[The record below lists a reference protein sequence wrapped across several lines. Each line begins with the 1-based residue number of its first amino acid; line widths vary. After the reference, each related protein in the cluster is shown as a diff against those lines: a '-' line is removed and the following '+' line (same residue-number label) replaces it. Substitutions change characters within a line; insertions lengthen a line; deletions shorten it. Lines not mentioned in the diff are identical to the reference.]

1 MEFLQI
7 DVLVYEIK
15 NNGSGGNKMAE
26 TENSKDLISVLW
38 SGADILRSKMDANE
52 YKDYLLGIVFYK
64 YLSDSF
70 LIKVYDMICDDKPE
84 SLKEALEAYKEE
96 LKGEY
101 AEDLVKEMRDQYHY
115 VIEPELTYTY
125 FADAARNNSFNREQ
139 LQKAFNNIEQSDQIF
154 ADLFADIDLY
164 SNRLGTGDQKQSD
177 TVASLIKEIDKAD
190 LLNSDAEIL
199 GNAYEYLIG
208 QFASETGKKAG
219 EFYTPQAVSK
229 ILTRIAIAGQ
239 EEKRG
244 LSVYDPCMGS
254 GSLLLNAK
262 KYSEQPQYIKYYGQE
277 LNTSTY
283 NLARMNMF
291 LHGIVAEN
299 QKLRN
304 GDTLD
309 GDWPTDEETDFNMVL
324 MNPPYSAKWSAAAG
338 FLQDERFSE
347 YGVLAPKSKA
357 DYAFLL
363 HGLYHLKNN
372 GTMAIVLPHGVLF
385 RGAAEGKIREKLL
398 RAGNIYAVIGLP
410 ANLFYNTSIPT
421 CIIVLKKHRDGRDV
435 LFIDA
440 SKKFNKGKKQN
451 EMLDEHI
458 DEVMNLYTKRE
469 TVEKEA
475 FLASFE
481 DIEKNDFNLNI
492 PRYVDTF
499 EEEEPID
506 LNMLLTD
513 MKKTDE
519 EIEKVERE
527 FLSLMKQLTSTEKT
541 IMTSLNDLIGMME
554 GE

>member
-1 MEFLQI
+1 MDNSIQAHQKELCNKLWAMANALRGNMEA
-7 DVLVYEIK
+7 YEFK
-15 NNGSGGNKMAE
+15 NY
-26 TENSKDLISVLW
+26 
-38 SGADILRSKMDANE
+38 ILGM
-52 YKDYLLGIVFYK
+52 IFYY
-64 YLSDSF
+64 YLSDRTEKYMAN
-70 LIKVYDMICDDKPE
+70 LLKDDGIGYEEAWADEEYKTAVVE
-84 SLKEALEAYKEE
+84 EALR
-96 LKGEY
+96 
-101 AEDLVKEMRDQYHY
+101 DLGY
-115 VIEPELTYTY
+115 VIEPQYLFRKMVKMVEN
-125 FADAARNNSFNREQ
+125 RSFDIEFLQSAINALMESTIGNDSQEDFDGLFSDMQ
-139 LQKAFNNIEQSDQIF
+139 LDSSK
-154 ADLFADIDLY
+154 
-164 SNRLGTGDQKQSD
+164 LGH
-177 TVASLIKEIDKAD
+177 TVKDRSAVMAKIIASLDEINFGVDDTKID
-190 LLNSDAEIL
+190 VL

-229 ILTRIAIAGQ
+229 ILTKIAISGQ
-239 EEKRG
+239 EDKKG

-262 KYSEQPQYIKYYGQE
+262 KYASAPEYIKYYGQE
-277 LNTSTY
+277 QNTSTY

-299 QKLRN
+299 QHLRN

-309 GDWPTDEETDFNMVL
+309 GDWPTGEETDFNMVL

-338 FLQDERFSE
+338 FLQDERFSD

-398 RAGNIYAVIGLP
+398 RSGNIYAVIGLP

-451 EMLDEHI
+451 EMTDEHI
-458 DEVMNLYTKRE
+458 DEVLALYSDRK
-469 TVEKEA
+469 TVEKESY
-475 FLASFE
+475 LASFE
-481 DIEKNDFNLNI
+481 DIEKNNFNLNI
-492 PRYVDTF
+492 PRYVDNF
-499 EEEEPID
+499 EIEEDVDI
-506 LNMLLTD
+506 NKLLQD
-513 MKKTDE
+513 MKKTDDE
-519 EIEKVERE
+519 LEQVKGDFVSLLKV
-527 FLSLMKQLTSTEKT
+527 LTSPDQN
-541 IMTSLNDLIGMME
+541 IIFSLNDLIRKLE
-554 GE
+554 G

>member
-1 MEFLQI
+1 M
-7 DVLVYEIK
+7 
-15 NNGSGGNKMAE
+15 MAE
-26 TENSKDLISVLW
+26 QENGKDLISVLW

-70 LIKVYDMICDDKPE
+70 LIKVYDLIYDEKPDT
-84 SLKEALEAYKEE
+84 LKTALDAYKEILQDESAEE
-96 LKGEY
+96 LKEQIKL
-101 AEDLVKEMRDQYHY
+101 ECHY
-115 VIEPELTYTY
+115 VIEPELTYTS
-125 FADAARNNSFNREQ
+125 FADAARNNMFNREQ
-139 LQKAFNNIEQSDQIF
+139 LQKAFNNIEQSDSLFQ
-154 ADLFADIDLY
+154 DLFTDIDLY

-177 TVASLIKEIDKAD
+177 TISSLIKEIDKAD
-190 LLNSDAEIL
+190 LLNSDADVL

-229 ILTRIAIAGQ
+229 IITRIAIDGQ
-239 EEKRG
+239 ETKKG

-262 KYSEQPQYIKYYGQE
+262 KYSNEPAYIRYYGQE
-277 LNTSTY
+277 LMTSTY

-291 LHGIVAEN
+291 LHGVTPDN

-309 GDWPTDEETDFNMVL
+309 GDWPTGEETDFNMVL
-324 MNPPYSAKWSAAAG
+324 MNPPYSAKWSAASG
-338 FLQDERFSE
+338 FLQDERFSD

-363 HGLYHLKNN
+363 HGLYHLKSN

-398 RAGNIYAVIGLP
+398 RSGNIYAVIGLP

-440 SKKFNKGKKQN
+440 SKKFDKGKKQN
-451 EMLDEHI
+451 AMTDKHI
-458 DEVMNLYTKRE
+458 DEVLDLYKRRE
-469 TVEKEA
+469 TVDKEA
-475 FLASFE
+475 YLASFE

-492 PRYVDTF
+492 PRYVDNF
-499 EEEEPID
+499 EQEEQID
-506 LNMLLTD
+506 INTLLAD
-513 MKKTDE
+513 MKKTDD
-519 EIEKVERE
+519 EIEKVQGE
-527 FLSLMKQLTSTEKT
+527 FLSLLKNLTSEDENIKA
-541 IMTSLNDLIGMME
+541 SLNNIISMIE
-554 GE
+554 G

>member
-1 MEFLQI
+1 
-7 DVLVYEIK
+7 
-15 NNGSGGNKMAE
+15 MAVVE
-26 TENSKDLISVLW
+26 SSKDLISVLW

-52 YKDYLLGIVFYK
+52 YKDYLLGLVFYK

-70 LIKVYDMICDDKPE
+70 LIKVYDMICGGRPD
-84 SLKEALEAYKEE
+84 SLRKALEVYIEE
-96 LKGEY
+96 LKSES
-101 AEDLVKEMRDQYHY
+101 AEELKEQMQEECHY
-115 VIEPELTYTY
+115 IIEPELTYTC
-125 FADAARNNSFNREQ
+125 FADMARNNSFSREL
-139 LQKAFNNIEQSDQIF
+139 LQRAFNNIEQSDPIF
-154 ADLFADIDLY
+154 ADLFTDIDLY

-177 TVASLIKEIDKAD
+177 TIANLIKEIDKAD

-229 ILTRIAIAGQ
+229 ILTKIAIAGQ
-239 EEKRG
+239 EDQKG

-262 KYSEQPQYIKYYGQE
+262 KYAKYPGYIKYYGQE

-291 LHGIVAEN
+291 LHGVVAEN

-309 GDWPTDEETDFNMVL
+309 GDWPTDEETDFHMVL
-324 MNPPYSAKWSAAAG
+324 MNPPYSAKWSAATG
-338 FLQDERFSE
+338 FLQDERFSD

-363 HGLYHLKNN
+363 HGLYHLKSS

-410 ANLFYNTSIPT
+410 SNLFYNTSIPT

-435 LFIDA
+435 LFVDA
-440 SKKFNKGKKQN
+440 SKKCNKGKKQN
-451 EMLDEHI
+451 EMTDEHI
-458 DEVMNLYTKRE
+458 NSVVELYTKRE
-469 TVEKEA
+469 TIEKES

-481 DIEKNDFNLNI
+481 EIEKNDFNLNI
-492 PRYVDTF
+492 PRYVDNF
-499 EEEEPID
+499 EKEEEVD
-506 LNMLLTD
+506 LSALLTE
-513 MKKTDE
+513 MQKTDE
-519 EIEKVERE
+519 ELEQVQGEL
-527 FLSLMKQLTSTEKT
+527 LSLLKELTSENET
-541 IMTSLNDLIGMME
+541 IMASLTALIGKME
-554 GE
+554 G

>member
-1 MEFLQI
+1 
-7 DVLVYEIK
+7 
-15 NNGSGGNKMAE
+15 MAE
-26 TENSKDLISVLW
+26 MENSKDLISVLW

-52 YKDYLLGIVFYK
+52 YKNYLLGIIFYK

-70 LIKVYDMICDDKPE
+70 LIKVYDMICDSKPQT
-84 SLKEALEAYKEE
+84 LKEALDVYVKELESEDGEE
-96 LKGEY
+96 LKQGM
-101 AEDLVKEMRDQYHY
+101 KEECHY

-139 LQKAFNNIEQSDQIF
+139 LQKAFNNIEQSDPIF

-239 EEKRG
+239 EEKQG

-262 KYSEQPQYIKYYGQE
+262 KYAKYSQYIKYYGQE

-291 LHGIVAEN
+291 LHGIPAEN
-299 QKLRN
+299 QNLRN

-324 MNPPYSAKWSAAAG
+324 MNPPYSAKWTAAAG
-338 FLQDERFSE
+338 FLQDERFSD

-398 RAGNIYAVIGLP
+398 RSGNIYAVIGLP

-440 SKKFNKGKKQN
+440 SKKFDKGKKQN
-451 EMLDEHI
+451 EMTDVHI
-458 DEVMNLYTKRE
+458 NEVMELYSKRE
-469 TVEKEA
+469 TVEKES

-481 DIEKNDFNLNI
+481 EIEKNDFNLNI
-492 PRYVDTF
+492 PRYVDNF
-499 EEEEPID
+499 EKEEEID
-506 LNMLLTD
+506 LNDLLSE
-513 MKKTDE
+513 MKKTDDE
-519 EIEKVERE
+519 LEKTQGE
-527 FLSLMKQLTSTEKT
+527 FLALLRDLTSTDDA
-541 IMTSLNDLIGMME
+541 IMKSLDELIAKME
-554 GE
+554 SPGEATGRNWPRG

>member
-1 MEFLQI
+1 
-7 DVLVYEIK
+7 
-15 NNGSGGNKMAE
+15 MAE
-26 TENSKDLISVLW
+26 LENSRDLISVLW

-70 LIKVYDMICDDKPE
+70 LIKAYDLIYDEKPQ
-84 SLKEALEAYKEE
+84 SLRAALEAYREALEDESAEE
-96 LKGEY
+96 LKEQVR
-101 AEDLVKEMRDQYHY
+101 EECHY
-115 VIEPELTYTY
+115 VIEPDLTYTC
-125 FADAARNNSFNREQ
+125 FADAARNNAFSREQ
-139 LQKAFNNIEQSDQIF
+139 LQKAFNNIEQSDSLF
-154 ADLFADIDLY
+154 ADLFTDIDLY
-164 SNRLGTGDQKQSD
+164 SNRLGAGDQKQSD
-177 TVASLIKEIDKAD
+177 TISSLIREIDRAD
-190 LLNSDAEIL
+190 LLNTDSDVL

-208 QFASETGKKAG
+208 QFASETGKKAE

-239 EEKRG
+239 EANRG

-262 KYSEQPQYIKYYGQE
+262 KYAAEPDYIRYYGQE
-277 LNTSTY
+277 LMTSTY

-291 LHGIVAEN
+291 LHGIVPEN

-324 MNPPYSAKWSAAAG
+324 MNPPYSANWSAAAG
-338 FLQDERFSE
+338 FLQDERFSD

-363 HGLYHLKNN
+363 HGLYHLKSS

-385 RGAAEGKIREKLL
+385 RGAAERKIREKLL

-440 SKKFNKGKKQN
+440 SRKFEKGKKQN
-451 EMLDEHI
+451 AMTDEHI
-458 DEVMNLYTKRE
+458 DSVIELYNRRE
-469 TVEKEA
+469 NVEKES
-475 FLASFE
+475 FLAEFE

-492 PRYVDTF
+492 PRYVDNF
-499 EEEEPID
+499 EKEEEID
-506 LNMLLTD
+506 LKALLSD
-513 MKKTDE
+513 MEQTEK
-519 EIEKVERE
+519 EINRIQGE
-527 FLSLMKQLTSTEKT
+527 FVSLMRDLTSSDENINQT
-541 IMTSLNDLIGMME
+541 LNDLIKMIE
-554 GE
+554 R

>member
-1 MEFLQI
+1 
-7 DVLVYEIK
+7 
-15 NNGSGGNKMAE
+15 MAE
-26 TENSKDLISVLW
+26 IENSKDLISVLW

-70 LIKVYDMICDDKPE
+70 LIKVYDLLYDEKP
-84 SLKEALEAYKEE
+84 STLKEALEAYKEALKDESAEE
-96 LKGEY
+96 LK
-101 AEDLVKEMRDQYHY
+101 DQLSEECHY
-115 VIEPELTYTY
+115 VMEPELTYTN

-139 LQKAFNNIEQSDQIF
+139 LQKGFNNIEQSDPIF
-154 ADLFADIDLY
+154 ADLFTDIDLY
-164 SNRLGTGDQKQSD
+164 SNRLGAGDQKQSD

-229 ILTRIAIAGQ
+229 ILTKIAISGQ
-239 EEKRG
+239 EDRKG

-262 KYSEQPQYIKYYGQE
+262 KYAFAPEYIKYYGQE
-277 LNTSTY
+277 QNTSTY

-299 QKLRN
+299 QHLRN

-309 GDWPTDEETDFNMVL
+309 GDWPTGEETDFNMVL

-338 FLQDERFSE
+338 FLQDERFSD

-398 RAGNIYAVIGLP
+398 RSGNIYAVIGLP

-451 EMLDEHI
+451 EMTDEHI
-458 DEVMNLYTKRE
+458 DEVLALYSDRK
-469 TVEKEA
+469 TVEKESY
-475 FLASFE
+475 LASFE

-492 PRYVDTF
+492 PRYVDNF
-499 EEEEPID
+499 EKEEDVDI
-506 LNMLLTD
+506 NALLQD
-513 MKKTDE
+513 MKKTDDE
-519 EIEKVERE
+519 LERVKSD
-527 FLSLMKQLTSTEKT
+527 FVSLLKELTSPDPD
-541 IMTSLNDLIGMME
+541 IISSLNDLIGKLE
-554 GE
+554 G

>member
-1 MEFLQI
+1 
-7 DVLVYEIK
+7 
-15 NNGSGGNKMAE
+15 MAE
-26 TENSKDLISVLW
+26 IENSKDLISVLW

-70 LIKVYDMICDDKPE
+70 LIKVYDLLYDEKP
-84 SLKEALEAYKEE
+84 STLKEALEAYKEALKDESAEE
-96 LKGEY
+96 LK
-101 AEDLVKEMRDQYHY
+101 DQLSEECHY
-115 VIEPELTYTY
+115 VMEPELTYTN

-139 LQKAFNNIEQSDQIF
+139 LQKGFNNIEQSDPIF
-154 ADLFADIDLY
+154 ADLFTDIDLY
-164 SNRLGTGDQKQSD
+164 SNRLGAGDQKQSD

-229 ILTRIAIAGQ
+229 ILTKIAISGQ
-239 EEKRG
+239 EDRKG

-262 KYSEQPQYIKYYGQE
+262 KYAFAPEYIKYYGQE
-277 LNTSTY
+277 QNTSTY

-299 QKLRN
+299 QHLRN

-309 GDWPTDEETDFNMVL
+309 GDWPTGEETDFNMVL
-324 MNPPYSAKWSAAAG
+324 MNPPYSAKWSATAG
-338 FLQDERFSE
+338 FLQDERFSD

-398 RAGNIYAVIGLP
+398 RSGNIYAVIGLP

-451 EMLDEHI
+451 EMTDEHI
-458 DEVMNLYTKRE
+458 DEVLALYSDRK
-469 TVEKEA
+469 TVEKESY
-475 FLASFE
+475 LASFE

-492 PRYVDTF
+492 PRYVDNF
-499 EEEEPID
+499 EKEEDVDI
-506 LNMLLTD
+506 NALLQD
-513 MKKTDE
+513 MKKTDDE
-519 EIEKVERE
+519 LERVKSD
-527 FLSLMKQLTSTEKT
+527 FVSLLKELTSPNPD
-541 IMTSLNDLIGMME
+541 IISSLNDLIGKLE
-554 GE
+554 G